1 MTACAARP
9 PDRHRPPAPLTP
21 SRPPA
26 LTPSRPPALPPSRP
40 PALPPIPSRV
50 PPLLKRLELRWRRAL
65 LAAGRRPF
73 SGRATATPLDIVQV
87 PPHARMLVIR
97 LERIGDVLVGVPV
110 LRALR
115 AWYPDARIEL
125 LVSRPNRAVAG
136 AVGRFVDHVW
146 IYEKTVRSAVGL
158 LRALRRARYDV
169 IVDLVDHPS
178 TNAQLTIRWCRPRA
192 AVGLLH
198 AESGLYTHAA
208 PTLDPAVVHPVER
221 FAQLLLPFG
230 IDPAT
235 EPLDLEY
242 PLARA
247 DIARAR
253 ATLGQS
259 TRPYRLGVNLSGRQR
274 ERHWGAQNYVALI
287 RDLAER
293 HPRFEIWVCG
303 APQDAAEVARIAA
316 EGRRARGPGA
326 GIAQR
331 VRCHPAAVRP
341 AGDAGYGRGPHRG
354 GLQAPLGRALPP
366 RAGRGALDSL
376 PYPAPRGRRCA
387 GHPFHPGHRG
397 CRSGGRR

>member
-1 MTACAARP
+1 M
-9 PDRHRPPAPLTP
+9 
-21 SRPPA
+21 
-26 LTPSRPPALPPSRP
+26 
-40 PALPPIPSRV
+40 
-50 PPLLKRLELRWRRAL
+50 L

-73 SGRATATPLDIVQV
+73 TGQATSTPRDIVQV

-115 AWYPDARIEL
+115 TWYPDARIEL

-198 AESGLYTHAA
+198 AECGLYTHAA

-247 DIARAR
+247 DVSRAR
-253 ATLGQS
+253 ATLGES
-259 TRPYRLGVNLSGRQR
+259 VLPYRLGVNLSGRQR
-274 ERHWGAQNYVALI
+274 ERHWGAQNYIVLI
-287 RDLAER
+287 RDLAVR
-293 HPRFEIWVCG
+293 HPQFEIWVCG
-303 APQDAAEVARIAA
+303 APQDAGEVARIAA
-316 EGRRARGPGA
+316 EAGARAVPAQPSLNEFAAILRQFDLLVTPDTVAVHIAAAFKLPSVVLYHAEPGVA
-326 GIAQR
+326 PWIPYHTPHRAVVGATGIPSIPVSTVA
-331 VRCHPAAVRP
+331 AAV
-341 AGDAGYGRGPHRG
+341 DALIEEGERASGREGEK
-354 GLQAPLGRALPP
+354 A
-366 RAGRGALDSL
+366 
-376 PYPAPRGRRCA
+376 
-387 GHPFHPGHRG
+387 
-397 CRSGGRR
+397 